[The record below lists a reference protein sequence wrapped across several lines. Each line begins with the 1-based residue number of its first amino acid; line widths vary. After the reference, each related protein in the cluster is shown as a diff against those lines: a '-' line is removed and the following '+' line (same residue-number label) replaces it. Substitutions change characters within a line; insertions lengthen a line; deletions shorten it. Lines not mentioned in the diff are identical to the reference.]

1 MDYKKN
7 LATVLE
13 VVVFLFAA
21 FSGFLQRIA
30 PPIQPDASYAVGITS
45 FFVLLVLLFISA
57 LARKAGKGRARKSWI
72 RAGIIALVVAF
83 PLGLAYPWLLSRLTY
98 TYPPPPEAAV
108 ARRVNSWELTETAKE
123 FIKEN
128 PGNYSPG
135 QLELNLDYDDIW
147 TASSLSKARTILLV
161 SYTMLVLSLATAI
174 FCLLEAN
181 AERPQP
187 VAQRKRKPPKAAQ
200 E

>member
-1 MDYKKN
+1 MDYQKH

-21 FSGFLQRIA
+21 FSGFLQKIA
-30 PPIQPDASYAVGITS
+30 PPIQPDASYAVGVTS
-45 FFVLLVLLFISA
+45 FFVLLVLLVISA
-57 LARKAGKGRARKSWI
+57 LARKKGKGRARKAWI

-98 TYPPPPEAAV
+98 TYPPPPETAV
-108 ARRVNSWELTETAKE
+108 SRRVNGWELTETAKA
-123 FIKEN
+123 FINEN

-147 TASSLSKARTILLV
+147 TPSSVSKARTILLV
-161 SYTMLVLSLATAI
+161 SYTMLVLSLATAV

-181 AERPQP
+181 ADRPQP
-187 VAQRKRKPPKAAQ
+187 AAPRKRKPPQAA